1 MKTIKSFTVSCD
13 AEALLKSGG
22 WSDLDYWSL
31 YDDENATVED
41 SFETDEYGIW
51 EKGYA
56 QTEFEGDYL
65 LTPDPDDE
73 IPVVY
78 ATMFKLYD
86 TDLQMTIAE
95 SSGTITPDE
104 ILEWFPELEEADHD
118 NQREQTN

>member
-1 MKTIKSFTVSCD
+1 MQIIKSFTVSCD
-13 AEALLKSGG
+13 AETLLKSGG

-31 YDDENATVED
+31 YDDEDATVED

-73 IPVVY
+73 IPAVY

-86 TDLQMTIAE
+86 TDLQMTVAE

-104 ILEWFPELEEADHD
+104 ILEWFPELQEVYLD
-118 NQREQTN
+118 NKRE